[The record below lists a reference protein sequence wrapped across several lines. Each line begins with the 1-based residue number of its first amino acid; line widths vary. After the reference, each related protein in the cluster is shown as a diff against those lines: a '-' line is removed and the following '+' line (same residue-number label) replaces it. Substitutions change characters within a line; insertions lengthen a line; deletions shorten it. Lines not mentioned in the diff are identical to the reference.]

1 MNNQYVSSFTS
12 KYYDVDNVKTDVK
25 IINEIL
31 GRQGSVLLVDC
42 IANLAGET
50 SVKHKLNS
58 VERNR
63 LIDSLLLQLKE
74 SLEERL

>member
-1 MNNQYVSSFTS
+1 MNNRYVSSFTS
-12 KYYDVDNVKTDVK
+12 KYYDVDNVKIDVK
-25 IINEIL
+25 TINEIL
-31 GRQGSVLLVDC
+31 GRQGSILLVDC

-50 SVKHKLNS
+50 SFKHKLNS